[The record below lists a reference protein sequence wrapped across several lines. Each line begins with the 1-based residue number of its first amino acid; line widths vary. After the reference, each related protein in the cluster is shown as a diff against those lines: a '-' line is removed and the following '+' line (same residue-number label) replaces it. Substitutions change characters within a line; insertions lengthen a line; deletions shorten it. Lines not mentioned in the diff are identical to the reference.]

1 MKNGTLSGPQWL
13 VLSFLSVIVLG
24 SILLQTPWAIQSGSG
39 SYIDSLFV
47 ATSAVCVTGLV
58 TVDTGTHWTVFGQL
72 VIMLLIQIGG
82 LGVMSFA
89 TFFAL
94 IVGKKIQLR
103 QRLVMQ
109 QSINISAVGGVVRVF
124 KHLLLF
130 TFLIEALGAIM
141 LIIRWIPTLGLK
153 KAIYF
158 GIFHSISAFNNA
170 GFDLFGGFKS
180 LTEYSSDITVNLV
193 ISTLIISGGLGF
205 YVWYE
210 IFNYRKSRSFSLH
223 SKVVLITTA
232 ILLLTGTGFL
242 FFGEYNHALKGMSPG
257 VKLLASYFQSVSPRT
272 AGFNTIDLNSLFL
285 SSQLLIIILMLIGA
299 SPGSTGG
306 GIKTS
311 TLAILWVAIISQLK
325 GKKDSELF
333 ERRIEDKDVLQA
345 LTLAAL
351 FTATF
356 IIMTFLVSLSY
367 RGELSKIAFEVA
379 SALGTVGLS
388 LGLTPELN
396 TTAKVLIIITMFL
409 GRVGPLTL
417 GFALA
422 YQAKQP
428 EIRYPKGKIMI
439 G

>member
-130 TFLIEALGAIM
+130 TFLIEALGAII
-141 LIIRWIPTLGLK
+141 LIIRWIPSLGLK

-223 SKVVLITTA
+223 SKVVLMTTA

-285 SSQLLIIILMLIGA
+285 SSQLLIIILMFIGA